1 MKTLFDKIK
10 KECKR
15 GHIVPNV
22 YDNKYINQKTSE
34 LVTVDDT
41 SKLSP
46 DKFVYIPDD
55 NIGII
60 SQYLAYTEKTEN
72 GYLIAMVKTNT
83 SSNEITPLE
92 EKHIEIIV
100 DENSIRLS
108 DTTTKKSLNDVLSM
122 CNRKTCINMLKS
134 DIKEILKKRL
144 SN

>member
-15 GHIVPNV
+15 KHIVPNV
-22 YDNKYINQKTSE
+22 YDNKYTNQKTGK
-34 LVTVDDT
+34 LVTIDDT

-60 SQYLAYTEKTEN
+60 PQYFAYTEKTEN

-100 DENSIRLS
+100 NENSIRLS
-108 DTTTKKSLNDVLSM
+108 DTTTKKA
-122 CNRKTCINMLKS
+122 
-134 DIKEILKKRL
+134 
-144 SN
+144 